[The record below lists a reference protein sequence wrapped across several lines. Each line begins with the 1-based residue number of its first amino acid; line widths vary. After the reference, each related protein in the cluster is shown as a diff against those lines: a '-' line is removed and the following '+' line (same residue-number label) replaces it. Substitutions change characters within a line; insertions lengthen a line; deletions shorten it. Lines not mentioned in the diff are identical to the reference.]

1 MKNYPK
7 GLLFSEEL
15 QKEIKSRFLNIDSDP
30 EAGDRVFF
38 ENAGGSLRLK
48 AANEAYTEADGF
60 PDCDSRK
67 HKRAKA
73 LRKKTLQGFADLRVI
88 FNAPKYGQIIT
99 ETSST
104 KVMFTMVRTILENV
118 NGTNCVISEL
128 DHPCAYDSIKYYSRR
143 KGMEFRVVQPN
154 LVTGGLD
161 PEAVVDMVDEGT
173 ALLSLI
179 AASNHTG
186 AVADLEKIVEMAR
199 AKKPGLFI
207 VVDAVQH
214 IPHGLIDVQ
223 KVPVDG
229 VNLAGYKVFG
239 PRGFGAGYISDRVT
253 TMDHPCIYGN
263 LGDPWELGG
272 PAPAMLASVSAIVDY
287 VCWLGEQFES
297 ETDRRKLFEA
307 GMHAIEM
314 QERALMYYALEGT
327 KETQGLRYISNV
339 KVHFDRES
347 LENRDF
353 IMPITFNNINLTDA
367 VSEYQKRGVIVYE
380 RADSNYYSVRSLHPF
395 GLDGIIRVSPLHCN
409 NCQDIE
415 KFLIATKE
423 IASL

>member
-154 LVTGGLD
+154 LCHLYTS
-161 PEAVVDMVDEGT
+161 P
-173 ALLSLI
+173 S
-179 AASNHTG
+179 
-186 AVADLEKIVEMAR
+186 
-199 AKKPGLFI
+199 
-207 VVDAVQH
+207 
-214 IPHGLIDVQ
+214 
-223 KVPVDG
+223 
-229 VNLAGYKVFG
+229 
-239 PRGFGAGYISDRVT
+239 PRDR
-253 TMDHPCIYGN
+253 G
-263 LGDPWELGG
+263 
-272 PAPAMLASVSAIVDY
+272 
-287 VCWLGEQFES
+287 
-297 ETDRRKLFEA
+297 
-307 GMHAIEM
+307 
-314 QERALMYYALEGT
+314 
-327 KETQGLRYISNV
+327 
-339 KVHFDRES
+339 
-347 LENRDF
+347 
-353 IMPITFNNINLTDA
+353 
-367 VSEYQKRGVIVYE
+367 
-380 RADSNYYSVRSLHPF
+380 
-395 GLDGIIRVSPLHCN
+395 
-409 NCQDIE
+409 
-415 KFLIATKE
+415 
-423 IASL
+423 